1 MTATFTK
8 ALRRLALAAGLAL
21 PAIAS
26 AGYSQLYVLGD
37 SLSDVGNVGATQAA
51 LVAANGGQPLPI
63 LGLADPNTPPCSSR
77 IGAAMAKAGVS
88 SRSPRK
94 ARPTVT
100 CPRSMARA
108 ISSASRR

>member
-1 MTATFTK
+1 MTAPVAGPVLVVGSGLLGASIGL
-8 ALRRLALAAGLAL
+8 ALRRAGVQVWLDDVDADAVAEAVERGAGETWQPGAGEPRLVVVAVPPAAA
-21 PAIAS
+21 
-26 AGYSQLYVLGD
+26 
-37 SLSDVGNVGATQAA
+37 
-51 LVAANGGQPLPI
+51 
-63 LGLADPNTPPCSSR
+63 
-77 IGAAMAKAGVS
+77 GAAMAKAGVS